1 MNLTKVSE
9 TGQNQTY
16 HSEYVN
22 LADDLYSFKVQ
33 SFITFLLEV
42 GLIKSAK
49 QIREIDSVTICSSQ
63 KNGLN
68 PVFRTHYINF
78 S

>member
-1 MNLTKVSE
+1 MNLTKESE
-9 TGQNQTY
+9 IGLSQTY

-33 SFITFLLEV
+33 SFITFLLEA
-42 GLIKSAK
+42 GLITSAK
-49 QIREIDSVTICSSQ
+49 QIQEIDSITICSSQ
-63 KNGLN
+63 KDGLN
-68 PVFRTHYINF
+68 PVFRTHCINF